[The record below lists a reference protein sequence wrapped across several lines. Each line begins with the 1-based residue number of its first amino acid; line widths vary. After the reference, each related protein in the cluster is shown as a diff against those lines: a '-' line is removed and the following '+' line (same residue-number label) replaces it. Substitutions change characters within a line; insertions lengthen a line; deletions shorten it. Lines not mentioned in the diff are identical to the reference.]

1 MCCKME
7 VDLRKTRILAS
18 NPVIVITTR
27 NPDGSNNAGAFGS
40 YMRVDNNII
49 IAIHPESHTFRNIR
63 LRGEFVIN
71 VPGLKDMESVMLTG
85 RSWAEGTD
93 EIAACGLKA
102 EPSLHMASP
111 TIMDYPACVECRLV
125 ETRSQGSH
133 MLVTGEMT
141 HARCDEAYL
150 DPAGCFDLVKA
161 GTLHIVRYPQP
172 VYTVADRYIQGIQTM
187 D

>member
-71 VPGLKDMESVMLTG
+71 VPGLKDMESVMLAG
-85 RSWAEGTD
+85 RSWAQTELSLSGT
-93 EIAACGLKA
+93 
-102 EPSLHMASP
+102 MAIVVYILIFLAMFYMQRK
-111 TIMDYPACVECRLV
+111 TKLQLRDVN
-125 ETRSQGSH
+125 
-133 MLVTGEMT
+133 
-141 HARCDEAYL
+141 
-150 DPAGCFDLVKA
+150 
-161 GTLHIVRYPQP
+161 IVR
-172 VYTVADRYIQGIQTM
+172 
-187 D
+187 